1 MYSVIRNL
9 HSYWAFLVLA
19 VLIFAT
25 VNSIIKYSSNK
36 AYGSKD
42 FRLALFTIIVSHT
55 QLLIGFVLY
64 VVSPRMTLFSE
75 LGMGGIMK
83 DPMSRLYLIEHPIV
97 NIIALVFI
105 TMGYSKHKAKL
116 SSHGKFKTIS
126 VFYTI
131 GLILL
136 LSRIPWSIWL
146 GL

>member
-1 MYSVIRNL
+1 MYNVILNL

-19 VLIFAT
+19 VLIIAT
-25 VNSIIKYSSNK
+25 VNSIVKYVGK
-36 AYGSKD
+36 KEYGPKD
-42 FRLALFTIIVSHT
+42 FRLALFTIIVSHI
-55 QLLIGFVLY
+55 QLLIGIILY
-64 VVSPRMTLFSE
+64 VVSPRLSLFSE
-75 LGMGGIMK
+75 LGIGGVMK
-83 DPMSRLYLIEHPIV
+83 DSISRLYLIEHPVI

-116 SSHGKFKTIS
+116 SSHAKFKTIS
-126 VFYTI
+126 IFYAI